1 MMERDGLAFYPGLLA
16 AGAQARAVEAVGEI
30 LAGAALYR
38 PRMPGSGKPFSVRMS
53 CAGSLGWVSDVDGY
67 RYQRRHPVSGAAW
80 PAVPDVFL
88 ELWEEVSGCSAAP
101 ECCLVNVYGEGARM
115 GLHQDRDEAAMEV
128 AVVSLSLGDTAV
140 FRVKMEGERAS
151 RSMRL
156 RSGDVVVLGGLARR
170 AFHGIDRILFGSSSL
185 LSGGGRINVTL
196 RRVTA
201 IP

>member
-1 MMERDGLAFYPGLLA
+1 MMGKDGLAFYPGLLG
-16 AGAQARAVEAVGEI
+16 AGAQLRAVRAVEDI

-53 CAGSLGWVSDVDGY
+53 CAGPLGWVSDVNGY
-67 RYQRRHPVSGAAW
+67 RYQERHPVSGEAW
-80 PAVPDVFL
+80 PPVPEMFL
-88 ELWEEVSGCSAAP
+88 RLWEEVSGCSALP

-115 GLHQDRDEAAMEV
+115 GLHQDRDEEAMEV

-140 FRVKMEGERAS
+140 FRVKMEGAKRS

-156 RSGDVVVLGGLARR
+156 RSGDVVVLGGASRR

-185 LSGGGRINVTL
+185 LDGGGRINVTL
-196 RRVTA
+196 RRVTE
-201 IP
+201 IL

>member
-1 MMERDGLAFYPGLLA
+1 MERDGLALYPEWLSA
-16 AGAQARAVEAVGEI
+16 EAQLKAVEAVGEI

-38 PRMPGSGKPFSVRMS
+38 PRMPGSGAPFSVRMS
-53 CAGSLGWVSDVDGY
+53 CAGPLGWVSDEKGY
-67 RYQRRHPVSGAAW
+67 RYQRKHPVSGEVW
-80 PAVPDVFL
+80 PDIPQLFL
-88 ELWEEVSGCSAAP
+88 KLWEGVSGCLVPP

-115 GLHQDRDEAAMEV
+115 GLHQDRDEEAMEV

-185 LSGGGRINVTL
+185 LPGGGRINVTL

-201 IP
+201 VP